1 MSNEQI
7 PKKEKWPGKSSLKGI
22 AVASLIS
29 GIMGAVF
36 SIRESFHLLHH
47 GDKLNQAEVD
57 DLIDAERAIVLAFV
71 PTISAWLIYTAIAI
85 WLYCR
90 KTE

>member
-1 MSNEQI
+1 MRDLPV
-7 PKKEKWPGKSSLKGI
+7 PKKEKWPSKLSIKGI

-29 GIMGAVF
+29 GIAGAVL

-47 GDKLNQAEVD
+47 GDKLNQAGVD